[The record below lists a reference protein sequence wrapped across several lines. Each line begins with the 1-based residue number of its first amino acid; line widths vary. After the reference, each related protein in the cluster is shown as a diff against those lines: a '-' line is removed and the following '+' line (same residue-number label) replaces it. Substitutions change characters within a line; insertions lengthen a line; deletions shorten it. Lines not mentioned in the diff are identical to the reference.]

1 MALPGDGGTTPTVTG
16 MFDSFAIGRATSVGI
31 KNGFWTGGYGGVTGG
46 AAQLTTAQLY
56 DTAGVAVGTAQD
68 TVRIAFPQITYVS

>member
-1 MALPGDGGTTPTVTG
+1 MALPGDGGTTPTITG
-16 MFDSFAIGRATSVGI
+16 LFDSFAIGRETSVGVE
-31 KNGFWTGGYGGVTGG
+31 NGFWTGSYGGVTGG

-56 DTAGVAVGTAQD
+56 DNTGTEVGTPQD